1 MTCTPAPSPTSRCP
15 QRIVMRRIAAAA
27 CMLTAALGTS
37 ALHAQAIDKVPG
49 HTAYLE
55 VMVNGESTGSVAR
68 FADRDGK
75 LLTPIDELHDLGL
88 RADPTLADPQ
98 GMVPL
103 DRLPGV
109 AYRYEPAMQRVYL
122 TVDDAQRMPT
132 QLGARNRAR
141 PPVTPGR
148 GFVLNYEAYA
158 QPDSGQDLGLYSEQ
172 RFFHPG
178 GVFSNTGV
186 ASFYG
191 RDSRYVRLDSNWTHA
206 DPSGMQSVLIGDMI
220 TGALPWSR
228 PVRLGGFQWRRN
240 FGLRPDLITYP
251 LPALAGSAAV
261 PGAVDL
267 YINNVRQYS
276 GQVPT
281 GPFVINNAPALSGA
295 GQATIVVRDALGRD
309 VSTTVPLYV
318 DSRLLAT
325 GLFDYSV
332 EVGFLRDQYG
342 VDSFRYDS
350 APAANGSMRYGVNDT
365 LTVEG
370 HAEASRGVGIA
381 GGGVLFKLPA
391 TGVLNLSGS
400 VSAAG
405 GNQLGLGYQWRT
417 PRFSIDLQGTRTF
430 GHYTDLAARSGA
442 PMPNALY
449 RATVSMPV
457 RRNGNIAASYIDLS
471 DPVYGAARIG
481 SLAWTAQWSRRLS
494 FTASA
499 YRDFAAG
506 SSYGASVTLTFL
518 IDNSTTASATVGR
531 DDGKPTMIGTVSHAT
546 PYEGGWG
553 WQVGGQKGAGTYRGF
568 AQANFRGRYGDAY
581 GAVQDLQG
589 RVSTQFGASGSL
601 VAMDGTVLAG
611 RRIDQS
617 FALVSTGGVADL
629 PVLVENRRIG
639 NTNGSGHILVPNL
652 LPYDA
657 NRIEIDALALPVNT
671 RLSSTRLSIAPA
683 LQSGALATFSIESYR
698 GGQVVLT
705 DALGQPLP
713 AGTPVIHLESGVR
726 TMVGYDGLAFFE
738 SLNDGNTFH
747 AETPDGICT
756 ARLHYTA
763 TDDAL
768 PRLGPVPC
776 EAGTP

>member
-1 MTCTPAPSPTSRCP
+1 MTWPPSVSDTHRGTACRLAAVACT
-15 QRIVMRRIAAAA
+15 
-27 CMLTAALGTS
+27 LTAALANT
-37 ALHAQAIDKVPG
+37 APHAQTIDKVPG

-68 FADRDGK
+68 FADRDGT
-75 LLTPIDELHDLGL
+75 LLTPIEELRDLGL
-88 RADPTLADPQ
+88 RADPAQADAQ
-98 GMVPL
+98 GMVSL

-109 AYRYEPAMQRVYL
+109 TYRYEPAMQRVYL
-122 TVDDAQRMPT
+122 TVEDGLRVPT
-132 QLGARNRAR
+132 QLGARSRVR

-148 GFVLNYEAYA
+148 GFVLNYEAYG
-158 QPDSGQDLGLYSEQ
+158 QPDTSQQLGVYSEQ

-186 ASFYG
+186 ATFYG
-191 RDSRYVRLDSNWTHA
+191 GDSRYVRLDTNWTHA

-240 FGLRPDLITYP
+240 FGLRPDLVTYP
-251 LPALAGSAAV
+251 LPALSGSAAV

-276 GQVPT
+276 GQVPS

-318 DSRLLAT
+318 DARLLAA
-325 GLFDYSV
+325 GLFDYSLD
-332 EVGFLRDQYG
+332 VGFLRTQYG
-342 VDSFRYDS
+342 VEAFHYET
-350 APAANGSMRYGVNDT
+350 APAANGSVRYGVNDT
-365 LTVEG
+365 LTLEG
-370 HAEASRGVGIA
+370 HGEASRGVGIA
-381 GGGVLFKLPA
+381 GGGVLFKLPV
-391 TGVLNLSGS
+391 TGVLNLSA
-400 VSAAG
+400 SASASG
-405 GNQLGLGYQWRT
+405 GIQFGVGYQWRT
-417 PRFSIDLQGTRTF
+417 PLFSIDLQGTRKT
-430 GHYTDLAARSGA
+430 GDYEDLAARSGA

-449 RATVSMPV
+449 RATVSVPV
-457 RRNGNIAASYIDLS
+457 RRNGNIAASYVDLS

-481 SLAWTAQWSRRLS
+481 SLAWTAQWTRRASL
-494 FTASA
+494 TASA

-506 SSYGASVTLTFL
+506 SSYGASITLTYL
-518 IDNSTTASATVGR
+518 IDSDTTASATVGR
-531 DDGKPTMIGTVSHAT
+531 DSGNATMIGAVSHAT

-553 WQVGGQKGAGTYRGF
+553 WQVVGQKGAGAYRGY
-568 AQANFRGRYGDAY
+568 AQANFRGRYGDVY

-589 RVSTQFGASGSL
+589 RVTTQFGASGSL
-601 VAMDGTVLAG
+601 VAMDGTVMAG

-617 FALVSTGGVADL
+617 FALVSTGGVANL

-639 NTNGSGHILVPNL
+639 NTDGTGHILVPNL

-683 LQSGALATFSIESYR
+683 LQSGALASFSIESFR
-698 GGQVVLT
+698 GGQVVFT
-705 DALGQPLP
+705 DVQGLPLP
-713 AGTPVIHLESGVR
+713 AGTVVIHLESGAR
-726 TMVGYDGLAFFE
+726 TVVGYDGLAFFE
-738 SLNDGNTFH
+738 SLNDNNTFH
-747 AETPDGICT
+747 AETADGVCT
-756 ARLHYTA
+756 ARLTYQA
-763 TDDAL
+763 SADPL
-768 PRLGPVPC
+768 PRLGPIAC
-776 EAGTP
+776 ERGSP

>member
-1 MTCTPAPSPTSRCP
+1 MTWPPSPLRNRHSILTLSRL
-15 QRIVMRRIAAAA
+15 ATTA
-27 CMLTAALGTS
+27 CMLTGGLATS

-68 FADRDGK
+68 FADRDGT
-75 LLTPIDELHDLGL
+75 LLTPADELRDLGL
-88 RADPTLADPQ
+88 RADPALADAQ
-98 GMVPL
+98 GMIAL
-103 DRLPGV
+103 DQLPGV
-109 AYRYEPAMQRVYL
+109 SYRYEPSMQRVYL
-122 TVDDAQRMPT
+122 TVDDSLRIPT
-132 QLGARNRAR
+132 QLGSRSRTR
-141 PPVTPGR
+141 PPVTSGR
-148 GFVLNYEAYA
+148 GFVLNYDAYA
-158 QPDSGQDLGLYSEQ
+158 QPDTGHELGIYSEQ

-186 ASFYG
+186 ATVQG
-191 RDSRYVRLDSNWTHA
+191 GTSRYIRLDSNWTHA
-206 DPSGMQSVLIGDMI
+206 DPSGMQSILVGDTI

-228 PVRLGGFQWRRN
+228 PVRLGGVQWRRN

-251 LPALAGSAAV
+251 LPALGGSAAV

-276 GQVPT
+276 GQVPS

-318 DSRLLAT
+318 DSRLLAP
-325 GLFDYSV
+325 GLFDYSL
-332 EVGFLRDQYG
+332 ELGFLRTQYG
-342 VDSFRYDS
+342 IESFHYES
-350 APAANGSMRYGVNDT
+350 APAANGSVRYGVNDT
-365 LTVEG
+365 LTLEG
-370 HAEASRGVGIA
+370 HAEASRGVGVVGSGA
-381 GGGVLFKLPA
+381 LFKLPV
-391 TGVLNLSGS
+391 TGVLNLSTS

-405 GNQLGLGYQWRT
+405 GNQFGLGYQWRT
-417 PRFSIDLQGTRTF
+417 SRFSIDLQGTRTF
-430 GHYTDLAARSGA
+430 GNYEDLAARSGA
-442 PMPNALY
+442 PMPTALY
-449 RATVSMPV
+449 RATVSVPV
-457 RRNGNIAASYIDLS
+457 PRNGNIAASYVDLS

-481 SLAWTAQWSRRLS
+481 SLAWTAQWNRRTS

-506 SSYGASVTLTFL
+506 SSYGASLTLTYL
-518 IDNSTTASATVGR
+518 LDNDTTASATIGR
-531 DDGKPTMIGTVSHAT
+531 DGGKPTLIGAVSHAT

-553 WQVGGQKGAGTYRGF
+553 WQVVGQQGADTWRGY
-568 AQANFRGRYGDAY
+568 AQANFRGRYGDVY

-601 VAMDGTVLAG
+601 VAMDGTIMAG

-617 FALVSTGGVADL
+617 FALVSTGGVANL

-639 NTNGSGHILVPNL
+639 NTNSSGHILVPNL

-683 LQSGALATFSIESYR
+683 LQSGALASFSIESFR
-698 GGQVVLT
+698 GGQIVLI
-705 DALGQPLP
+705 DAQGTPLP
-713 AGTPVIHLESGVR
+713 AGTVIIHLESGAR
-726 TMVGYDGLAFFE
+726 TVVGYDGLAFFE
-738 SLNDGNTFH
+738 TLGDDNTFH
-747 AETPDGICT
+747 AETVDGICT
-756 ARLHYTA
+756 ARLSYMA
-763 TDDAL
+763 TSDPL
-768 PRLGPVPC
+768 PRLGPVVC
-776 EAGTP
+776 ERDPP

>member
-1 MTCTPAPSPTSRCP
+1 M
-15 QRIVMRRIAAAA
+15 AA
-27 CMLTAALGTS
+27 CALTGALENTG
-37 ALHAQAIDKVPG
+37 LLAQTIDKVPG

-68 FADRDGK
+68 FADRGGT
-75 LLTPIDELHDLGL
+75 LLTPLDELRDLGL
-88 RADPTLADPQ
+88 QADPALADAQ
-98 GMVPL
+98 GLVPL

-109 AYRYEPAMQRVYL
+109 TWRYDPGMQRVYL
-122 TVDDAQRMPT
+122 NVADSSRIPT
-132 QLGARNRAR
+132 QLGARNRLR
-141 PPVTPGR
+141 PPVTAGT
-148 GFVLNYEAYA
+148 GFVLNYDAYA
-158 QPDSGQDLGLYSEQ
+158 QPDTGQQLGLYSEQ

-186 ASFYG
+186 ATVY
-191 RDSRYVRLDSNWTHA
+191 DNDTRYVRLDTNWTHA
-206 DPSGMQSVLIGDMI
+206 DPHGLQSVLIGDTI

-228 PVRLGGFQWRRN
+228 PVRLGGFQIRRN

-318 DSRLLAT
+318 DARLLAP
-325 GLFDYSV
+325 GLFDYSL
-332 EVGFLRDQYG
+332 EVGFLRTQYG
-342 VDSFRYDS
+342 VDSFRYES
-350 APAANGSMRYGVNDT
+350 APAANGSIRYGFNDT
-365 LTVEG
+365 ITLEG
-370 HAEASRGVGIA
+370 HGEASRGVGIG
-381 GGGVLFKLPA
+381 GGGVLFKLPV

-400 VSAAG
+400 LSGAG
-405 GNQLGLGYQWRT
+405 GGQFGLGYQWRT

-430 GHYTDLAARSGA
+430 GDYEDLAARSGA
-442 PMPNALY
+442 PMSRALY
-449 RATVSMPV
+449 RATVSVPV
-457 RRNGNIAASYIDLS
+457 QRNGNIAASYVDLS
-471 DPVYGAARIG
+471 DPVYGASRIG
-481 SLAWTAQWSRRLS
+481 SLAWTAQWSRRAS
-494 FTASA
+494 VTASA

-506 SSYGASVTLTFL
+506 SSYGASLTLTWL
-518 IDNSTTASATVGR
+518 IDNATTASATVGR
-531 DDGKPTMIGTVSHAT
+531 DNGRPTAIGAVSHAI

-553 WQVGGQKGAGTYRGF
+553 WQVVGQKGGDTWRGA
-568 AQANFRGRYGDAY
+568 AQANFRGRYGDVY
-581 GAVQDLQG
+581 GAVQDIQG
-589 RVSTQFGASGSL
+589 RVSTQFGASGSV
-601 VAMDGTVLAG
+601 VAMDGTVMAG

-617 FALVSTGGVADL
+617 FALVSTGGVANL

-639 NTNGSGHILVPNL
+639 NTDGSGHILVPNL

-683 LQSGALATFSIESYR
+683 LQSGALATFSIESFR
-698 GGQVVLT
+698 GAQVVLT
-705 DALGQPLP
+705 DAGGEPLP
-713 AGTPVIHLESGVR
+713 AGTVVIHLESGAR
-726 TMVGYDGLAFFE
+726 TVVGYDGLAFFDT
-738 SLNDGNTFH
+738 LNDNNTFH
-747 AETPDGICT
+747 AETDAGVCT
-756 ARLHYTA
+756 ARLSYQQTA
-763 TDDAL
+763 DPL

-776 EAGTP
+776 AAGTP